1 MNNSSS
7 KVCVENI
14 GRYNSLVSYK
24 LYAELSALTIT
35 SKIENRLNKRIPRL
49 RKLKSTFSKSVV
61 VVYCCCFLWSYLLNL
76 RGRTACWE
84 KQRAAG
90 TRDWKEQNDKLDTP
104 KSDYRERT
112 GTERLVR
119 VRVGANHNHYL

>member
-1 MNNSSS
+1 M
-7 KVCVENI
+7 
-14 GRYNSLVSYK
+14 LSYQ
-24 LYAELSALTIT
+24 LALTIT
-35 SKIENRLNKRIPRL
+35 SKIENRLNKRIPWL
-49 RKLKSTFSKSVV
+49 RKLKSVV
-61 VVYCCCFLWSYLLNL
+61 VVYCCCFMWSYLLNL

-112 GTERLVR
+112 GTKRLVG
-119 VRVGANHNHYL
+119 VRVGVNIKANHNHYL

>member
-1 MNNSSS
+1 MA
-7 KVCVENI
+7 KKAI
-14 GRYNSLVSYK
+14 
-24 LYAELSALTIT
+24 
-35 SKIENRLNKRIPRL
+35 
-49 RKLKSTFSKSVV
+49 KSTFSKSV

-76 RGRTACWE
+76 RGCTACWE

-112 GTERLVR
+112 GTERLVG
-119 VRVGANHNHYL
+119 VRVGVNIKANHNHYL

>member
-1 MNNSSS
+1 M
-7 KVCVENI
+7 ENI
-14 GRYNSLVSYK
+14 GCYNSLVSYK

-61 VVYCCCFLWSYLLNL
+61 VVYCCFLWSYLLNL

-104 KSDYRERT
+104 RSDYRERT
-112 GTERLVR
+112 GTKQLVG
-119 VRVGANHNHYL
+119 VRVGVNIKANHNHYL